1 MRGALLAMTAK
12 WYSMLLFLKGIL
24 IGLSVAA
31 PVGPMAILC
40 VQRTLT
46 RGRSTGFATGLGIA
60 TADGFYA
67 TVAAFGWTFLAT
79 RLLELQTWMGLGGG
93 FLLLALGARVL
104 LMPVPKPG
112 GIVAKGSL
120 WTAALSSFLLTLANP
135 PTLLLFLAFFSTL
148 GDLAQ
153 QGGEWSPLI
162 LSMGVFSG
170 SLIWWLALSLG
181 VSLGGRQLNAAW
193 SLRINRLSGLV
204 IIAFALAVL
213 VRLLQGA
220 S

>member
-1 MRGALLAMTAK
+1 MFFLI
-12 WYSMLLFLKGIL
+12 LKGFL

-40 VQRTLT
+40 VQRTLA

-67 TVAAFGWTFLAT
+67 TVAAFSWTFFVS
-79 RLLELQTWMGLGGG
+79 RLLEFQTWMGLGGG
-93 FLLLALGARVL
+93 LALLALGTRVL
-104 LMPVPKPG
+104 MMPVPKPG
-112 GIVAKGSL
+112 GTVAQGSL

-148 GDLAQ
+148 GDLAR
-153 QGGEWSPLI
+153 QGGEWAPLF
-162 LSMGVFSG
+162 LAMGVFSG

-181 VSLGGRQLNAAW
+181 VSLVGRQLNAAW
-193 SLRINRLSGLV
+193 SLRINRLTGLV
-204 IIAFALAVL
+204 ILAFALAVL
-213 VRLLQGA
+213 VRLLKGA